1 MGLKTENEQY
11 VKLAKTM
18 LDDYR
23 YNHSLCV
30 AKEAVRLAKK
40 YGANPKNAYIAG
52 ILHDILKNTPLPEQL
67 QWIRKSGI
75 IFDNI
80 QLASPPIWHGFAASV
95 FIKEELHI
103 EEEEIIMAVRYH
115 TTGRGGMSLM
125 EKVIYMADMT
135 SADRSYKDVNAI
147 RKTVNKNL
155 DEALFESIRFSI
167 SNLSKKRLPI
177 PFDTVMAYDELCVA
191 HREES
196 N

>member
-80 QLASPPIWHGFAASV
+80 QLASPPIWHGFAAVSYTHLDVYKRQDQAAGRFGKKYGGV
-95 FIKEELHI
+95 F
-103 EEEEIIMAVRYH
+103 
-115 TTGRGGMSLM
+115 
-125 EKVIYMADMT
+125 
-135 SADRSYKDVNAI
+135 
-147 RKTVNKNL
+147 
-155 DEALFESIRFSI
+155 
-167 SNLSKKRLPI
+167 P
-177 PFDTVMAYDELCVA
+177 
-191 HREES
+191 
-196 N
+196 